1 MPEPLSTSSSVAR
14 RRPARLLAIGISLV
28 LAAAVLA
35 ALGFVLFILQ
45 IRNYR
50 PELPPKADGIVAL
63 TGGADRVVDATNLL
77 IGERARRLLITGVHP
92 DTTLAEIGRTVP
104 AAREVLDC
112 CVDLGHSALNT
123 RGNGIETA
131 EWVHRSG
138 FRSVIVV
145 TSAWHMPR
153 ALVELQRA
161 MPEVELVPYPVV
173 TERMRREPWW
183 SGFGTGRVL
192 FIEYVKYV
200 AAYLG
205 ISPWTAVSTDRQLG
219 AK

>member
-1 MPEPLSTSSSVAR
+1 M
-14 RRPARLLAIGISLV
+14 LAMGIGLV
-28 LAAAVLA
+28 LAVVL
-35 ALGFVLFILQ
+35 LVGIGFGLFILQ
-45 IRNYR
+45 IRSYR

-77 IGERARRLLITGVHP
+77 MGQRGRHLLITGVHP
-92 DTTLAEIGRTVP
+92 DTTLAEIARTVP
-104 AAREVLDC
+104 AAREALDC
-112 CVDLGHSALNT
+112 CVELGHSALNT

-131 EWVHRSG
+131 EWARRRG

-161 MPEVELVPYPVV
+161 MPEVKLVPYPVV
-173 TERMRREPWW
+173 TERMRRAPWW

-192 FIEYVKYV
+192 FIEYVKYI
-200 AAYLG
+200 AAYFGVGLW
-205 ISPWTAVSTDRQLG
+205 PAVSSDMQAG